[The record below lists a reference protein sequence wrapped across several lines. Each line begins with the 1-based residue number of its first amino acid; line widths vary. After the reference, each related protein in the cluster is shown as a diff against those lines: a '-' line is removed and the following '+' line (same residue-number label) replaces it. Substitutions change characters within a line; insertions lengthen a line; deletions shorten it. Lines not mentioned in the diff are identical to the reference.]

1 MLAALQKMS
10 AAVAAQQKQPKVEAD
25 GASTVAVRDAAA
37 ATTTSGSLTAPNPR
51 GTAVATTPGSAP
63 GARGP
68 GRIALQTARLQEQ
81 LTQFTSG
88 EDYDVCS
95 TRPSIHSPTLVC

>member
-1 MLAALQKMS
+1 LLAALEKMS
-10 AAVAAQQKQPKVEAD
+10 AAVAQQQQPKTEGD
-25 GASTVAVRDAAA
+25 GASTVAVRDASA
-37 ATTTSGSLTAPNPR
+37 ATPTSRSLTAPNPH
-51 GTAVATTPGSAP
+51 GTDVATTPGCLGGMFSAP

-88 EDYDVCS
+88 RD
-95 TRPSIHSPTLVC
+95 